1 MRYIDESL
9 AEGETIIQHGQY
21 PGIFWFGAWAAL
33 VLLGIILVGIFIFIR
48 SVIVMKTTDFAV
60 TNRRVILKTGWLN
73 RRTQELAVESV
84 EGVSLEQSFIA
95 RLFGYGSV
103 VVTGTGDAV
112 IAFPPM
118 AHPVAFRRSIE
129 AARADCGGEVHLAR
143 DDRQAIERAAEHSNE
158 NEIVDVID
166 EDELVEAERPRR
178 KRHSSFIGLRSRR

>member
-9 AEGETIIQHGQY
+9 ADGETIIQRGKW

-33 VLLGIILVGIFIFIR
+33 ILLGIIVVGVVIFLTAWIK
-48 SVIVMKTTDFAV
+48 MKTTDFAV

-73 RRTQELAVESV
+73 RHTHELAVESV
-84 EGVSLEQSFIA
+84 EGVSLDQSMIA
-95 RLFGYGSV
+95 RMFGFGRV

-118 AHPVAFRRSIE
+118 ANPVGFRRAIE

-143 DDRQAIERAAEHSNE
+143 DDRVAIQRAAEANE
-158 NEIVDVID
+158 NEPV
-166 EDELVEAERPRR
+166 VEEEMEAKQPRRR
-178 KRHSSFIGLRSRR
+178 KRRSSFIGLRSRR